1 MSVAYETDLSMTAG
15 RETESDPTVP
25 VGTREARS
33 YPSQSEELP
42 IEDAAGKM
50 MLETG

>member
-1 MSVAYETDLSMTAG
+1 MAYETDLPMTAG
-15 RETESDPTVP
+15 RETESSPTVP

-33 YPSQSEELP
+33 YPNLLERLP
-42 IEDAAGKM
+42 IEDAAGKK